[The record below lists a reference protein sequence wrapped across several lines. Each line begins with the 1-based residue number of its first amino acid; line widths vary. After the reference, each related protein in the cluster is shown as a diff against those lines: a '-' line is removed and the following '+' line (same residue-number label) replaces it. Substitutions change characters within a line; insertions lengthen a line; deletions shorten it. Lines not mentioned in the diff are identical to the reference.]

1 MAISPGDNLGPYEV
15 LASIGKGGMGE
26 VYRARDKR
34 LNRDVAIKVSAEH
47 FTERFEREARAIA
60 SLNHPNICQVYDV
73 GPNYLVM
80 ELVEGP
86 TLAEHLKQGAI
97 SLDES
102 LNIARQIADA
112 LEAAHEKGI
121 THRDLKPGN
130 VKIKPDGTVKV
141 LDFGLAKIGG
151 TPTAQSDHSPTM
163 TMGSETEAGVILG
176 TAAYMS
182 PEQAKGKPVDQRAD
196 IYSFGVVLYE
206 MVTGT
211 RLHRGETTT
220 EVLASV
226 LKEEPRWDK
235 VPPQVQRLL
244 RRCLEKDPQKRQ
256 RHIGD
261 VMALVDDGGAGFQP
275 AAELQSGP
283 RRRWLW
289 PSAAVACLAAIAA
302 IAYWAPWRSQST
314 ALSIRFEIQPTAS
327 MTFINGGYPMV
338 SPNGKWV
345 VLPATGS
352 DGVTR
357 MYLRALDSIEV
368 RPLTGTES
376 GNNLP
381 PPVFWSPDSRFIAFA
396 STPGPFAPGQLR
408 KLDISGGPPQTIC
421 DVPAAVPGGTWN
433 SDGVIIF
440 GANDGPGLF
449 RVSAKGG
456 TASPMTLVD
465 RSRQEIAHR
474 FPRFLPD
481 GRHFLY
487 LRVSDKPENLGVYA
501 GSIDTK
507 PEEQSLKP
515 LLLTD
520 REAMYAP
527 SLVGGSG
534 RLIFLRDTTL
544 FAQPFD
550 PARLELSGE
559 PVPIADQ
566 VGSFAAANA
575 GLFSVSES
583 GVLAYRVGTGGDQ
596 RQLTWFDP
604 QGKVLGTVGDKG
616 PYANPTISPDGTRVA
631 ITQFDRQ
638 SGNSNLWVL
647 DIARGNS
654 AKITFGD
661 GRNDNAAW
669 SPDGKSIAYASN
681 RNGHL
686 DLYQKNADGSGEET
700 LLLKS
705 DQDKTPTSWSRD
717 GRFLLFTAIDPKTR
731 EDLWALPLQGERKPI
746 PFLRTEF
753 QEARAQFSPDGHWIA
768 YVSTESGSPEVYVRP
783 FSPENGSEAAAGG
796 KWLISKGG
804 GSYLSWRG
812 DGKELFYS
820 STALRELAVNVS
832 TEKTFQAGVPRPL
845 FNIPFLDAG
854 DVSADGKRF
863 LYLAPEGSNAPSPFM
878 VVTNWPATMKN
889 EHVPGKLK
897 LDDPVV
903 APWKFP
909 VASY

>member
-1 MAISPGDNLGPYEV
+1 MPISAGDTLGPYEI

-34 LNRDVAIKVSAEH
+34 LGRDVAIKVSAEH
-47 FTERFEREARAIA
+47 FSERFEREARAIA
-60 SLNHPNICQVYDV
+60 SLNHPNICHLYDV

-86 TLAEHLKQGAI
+86 TLAEHLKEGAI
-97 SLDES
+97 PLDES

-141 LDFGLAKIGG
+141 LDFGLAKMGG
-151 TPTAQSDHSPTM
+151 TPTAQSDHSPTI
-163 TMGSETEAGVILG
+163 TIGSETEAGVILG

-196 IYSFGVVLYE
+196 VYSFGVVLYE

-235 VPPQVQRLL
+235 VPPQMQRLL

-261 VMALVDDGGAGFQP
+261 VMALVDEGGAGFQS
-275 AAELQSGP
+275 AAGLQSGP

-289 PSAAVACLAAIAA
+289 PSAAVAGLAAIAA

-314 ALSIRFEIQPTAS
+314 APSIRFEIQPTAS
-327 MTFINGGYPMV
+327 TTFINGGYPMV
-338 SPNGKWV
+338 SPDGKWV
-345 VLPATGS
+345 VLAALGS

-357 MYLRALDSIEV
+357 MWIRALDSVEM

-381 PPVFWSPDSRFIAFA
+381 PPVFWSPDSRFIAFS
-396 STPGPFAPGQLR
+396 STPGPFSAGQLK

-421 DVPAAVPGGTWN
+421 DVPGAVVGGTWN
-433 SDGVIIF
+433 SDGVIVF
-440 GANDGPGLF
+440 GANTGPGLF
-449 RVSAKGG
+449 RVSASGG
-456 TASPMTLVD
+456 VAAPVTILD
-465 RSRQEIAHR
+465 RSRQEGAHR

-481 GRHFLY
+481 GHRFLY
-487 LRVSDKPENLGVYA
+487 LRISNKPENLGIYV

-520 REAMYAP
+520 RQAMYAP
-527 SLVGGSG
+527 SLAGGPG
-534 RLIFLRDTTL
+534 RLVFLRDTTL

-559 PVPIADQ
+559 PVPVADQ
-566 VGSFAAANA
+566 VGSFAEANA
-575 GLFSVSES
+575 GLFSVSAS
-583 GVLAYRVGTGGDQ
+583 GVLAYRVGAGGGQ
-596 RQLTWFDP
+596 RRLTWFDP
-604 QGKVLGTVGDKG
+604 QGKVVGTVGDKG
-616 PYANPTISPDGTRVA
+616 PYADPAISPDGTRVA
-631 ITQFDRQ
+631 VTQLDRQ
-638 SGNSNLWVL
+638 SGNSNIWML
-647 DIARGNS
+647 DLARGNS
-654 AKITFGD
+654 AKVTFSS
-661 GRNDNAAW
+661 GRNGNAVW

-681 RNGHL
+681 REGPL
-686 DLYQKNADGSGEET
+686 DIYRRNADGSGEET

-705 DQDKTPTSWSRD
+705 DQDKTPSGWSRD
-717 GRFLLFTAIDPKTR
+717 GRFLLYTTVDPKTR
-731 EDLWALPLQGERKPI
+731 EDLWVLPLQGDRKAFPI
-746 PFLRTEF
+746 LVTQF
-753 QEARAQFSPDGHWIA
+753 QEFEARFSPDGHWIVYA
-768 YVSTESGSPEVYVRP
+768 STESGSPEIYVRP
-783 FSPENGSEAAAGG
+783 FAGEKGSEAASGG

-804 GSYLSWRG
+804 GDYPSWRG

-820 STALRELAVNVS
+820 TTSLQRMAVAVNA
-832 TEKTFQAGVPRPL
+832 EKAFQPGAPRQL
-845 FNIPFLDAG
+845 FNIPLLIAG

-863 LYLAPEGSNAPSPFM
+863 LYAAPEGSNAPSPFM
-878 VVTNWPATMKN
+878 VVTNWQAT
-889 EHVPGKLK
+889 LK
-897 LDDPVV
+897 
-903 APWKFP
+903 K
-909 VASY
+909 